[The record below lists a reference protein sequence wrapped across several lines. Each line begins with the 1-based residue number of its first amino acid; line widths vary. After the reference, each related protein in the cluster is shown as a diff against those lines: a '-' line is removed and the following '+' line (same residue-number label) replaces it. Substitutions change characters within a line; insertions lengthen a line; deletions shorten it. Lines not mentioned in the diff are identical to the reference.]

1 MGMRLPTVLG
11 TRLEDFATLS
21 YNLPMLLLELN
32 SLSANEITWT
42 SLNSY
47 CSMNF
52 IHILVVICVAQYTW
66 FVCLSTRSEG
76 RTWYTTHRGR
86 LWIAATVK
94 KPDPEEIREN
104 EEFYRRLY
112 GGSNHIMCTFTP
124 SSWNCSILP
133 SLPSWNGKV
142 EWGTG
147 NGNDIVIIGFVGLS
161 SCDIAT

>member
-1 MGMRLPTVLG
+1 MRLPTVLG

-112 GGSNHIMCTFTP
+112 GGRGHIMCTFTSP
-124 SSWNCSILP
+124 QLLELLELLHPPRELEMGMRLLKGLWWLYSS
-133 SLPSWNGKV
+133 
-142 EWGTG
+142 
-147 NGNDIVIIGFVGLS
+147 DITTHSKLS
-161 SCDIAT
+161 